1 MVSNRIY
8 MDNTAKTLEE
18 LQNKCSMLEQQ
29 NAELTVKL
37 NWYQEQYRL
46 SQIKRFGSSSE
57 QTHPDQLHIFN
68 EAEVEAKPSSPEP
81 QMQDVTGHRRKKQ
94 PGKREAQ
101 LENLP
106 VEIIEYTLPPE
117 EQVCACCGGDLH
129 EMSTEVRQ
137 EIKVIPAQ
145 VSVTK
150 CVRRVYACRQCERE
164 GTEATIITAPMP
176 APPLPGS
183 IASPTAMSYIMTQKF
198 VDGLPLYRQEQQL
211 ARLGIDLSRQTMA
224 NWMIQ
229 GAERWL
235 YPLYERMHEYLL
247 RQDIIHA
254 DESTLQVLREP
265 GRSAEST
272 SYMWLYQTGRE
283 GPAIVLYDYQT
294 TRASKHP
301 RQFLSGFKGYAHV
314 DGYAGYNGLPGVTL
328 VGCFAH
334 ARRKFDEAL
343 KALPAEQ
350 RNAPVAAKEGLAFCN
365 QLFAIERELQ
375 DATPEERYQAR
386 LERSRPILEAF
397 SAWLKYQTP
406 RVLPKSALGQAI
418 AYCRNQWD
426 KLGAFLKDGRL
437 ELDNNR
443 GERSIKPFV
452 IGRKNWLFSN
462 TPKGAKASA
471 TIYSIVESAKANGLN
486 PYSYLVY
493 LFEKLPNMN
502 ISNPDALDELLPWSE
517 LLPAE
522 CRLDK

>member
-1 MVSNRIY
+1 MPNRMS
-8 MDNTAKTLEE
+8 MDNTVKALEE
-18 LQNKCSMLEQQ
+18 LQNKYAILEQQ
-29 NAELTVKL
+29 NAELMVKL
-37 NWYQEQYRL
+37 NWFQEQYRL
-46 SQIKRFGSSSE
+46 SQIRRFGRSSE
-57 QTHPDQLHIFN
+57 QAHPDQMQLFN
-68 EAEVEAKPSSPEP
+68 EAESEAKLSTPEP
-81 QMQDVTGHRRKKQ
+81 EMQEVAGHRRKKQ
-94 PGKREAQ
+94 VGKREAQ

-106 VEIIEYTLPPE
+106 VEIIEYTLPAE
-117 EQVCACCGGDLH
+117 EQICACCGGNLH

-137 EIKVIPAQ
+137 EIKVVPAQ

-150 CVRRVYACRQCERE
+150 HVRHVYACRKCERE

-183 IASPTAMSYIMTQKF
+183 IASPTAMAHIMTQKF

-211 ARLGIDLSRQTMA
+211 ARHGLELSRQTMA
-224 NWMIQ
+224 NWMIK

-235 YPLYERMHEYLL
+235 RPLFERMHEHLL
-247 RQDIIHA
+247 RQDILHA
-254 DESTLQVLREP
+254 DESTLQVLKEP
-265 GRSAEST
+265 GRPAEST
-272 SYMWLYQTGRE
+272 SYMWLYRTGRE

-328 VGCFAH
+328 VGCWAH
-334 ARRKFDEAL
+334 SRRKYTEAL
-343 KALPAEQ
+343 KALPVDQ

-365 QLFAIERELQ
+365 QLFAIERELK
-375 DATPEERYQAR
+375 DALPEERYKAR
-386 LERSRPILEAF
+386 LEYSRPVLEAF
-397 SAWLKYQTP
+397 LAWLKYQSP

-426 KLGAFLKDGRL
+426 KLEAFLKDGRL

-462 TPKGAKASA
+462 TPKGANASA
-471 TIYSIVESAKANGLN
+471 TIYSVVESAKANGLN
-486 PYSYLVY
+486 PYNYLVY
-493 LFEKLPNMN
+493 LFEKLPN
-502 ISNPDALDELLPWSE
+502 IDITDHDSLDQLLPWSGS
-517 LLPAE
+517 LPE
-522 CRLDK
+522 KCRLD

>member
-1 MVSNRIY
+1 MPNINSMKSTGKSVEQ
-8 MDNTAKTLEE
+8 LE
-18 LQNKCSMLEQQ
+18 NKCALLEQQ
-29 NAELTVKL
+29 VVELNAKL
-37 NWYQEQYRL
+37 SWYEEQYRL
-46 SQIKRFGSSSE
+46 SQQRRFGSSSE
-57 QTHPDQLHIFN
+57 QTHPQQLNIFN
-68 EAEVEAKPSSPEP
+68 ETEVEAAPGKTEP
-81 QMQDVTGHRRKKQ
+81 TIEKVTERLKKQ
-94 PGKREAQ
+94 TGKREAQ
-101 LENLP
+101 LEDLP
-106 VEIIEYTLPPE
+106 VETIEHTLPE
-117 EQVCACCGGDLH
+117 AEQVCACCGDDLH

-145 VSVTK
+145 VSVVK
-150 CVRRVYACRQCERE
+150 HVRHVYACRRCERE
-164 GTEATIITAPMP
+164 GTESTIVTAPMP

-183 IASPTAMSYIMTQKF
+183 IASPSAMSYIMTQKY

-211 ARLGIDLSRQTMA
+211 ARHGIDLSRQTMA
-224 NWMIQ
+224 NWMVQ

-235 YPLYERMHEYLL
+235 HPFYERMHEHLL
-247 RQDIIHA
+247 QQDILHA
-254 DESTLQVLREP
+254 DETTLQVLQEP
-265 GRSAEST
+265 GRSAQST
-272 SYMWLYQTGRE
+272 SYMWLYRTGRE

-301 RQFLSGFKGYAHV
+301 RQFLSGFKGYMHV
-314 DGYAGYNGLPGVTL
+314 DGYAGYNGMSGVTL
-328 VGCFAH
+328 VGCLAH

-350 RNAPVAAKEGLAFCN
+350 RKAPVAAQEGLDFCN

-375 DATPEERYQAR
+375 DATPEERYKSR
-386 LERSRPILEAF
+386 LEHSRPVLEAF
-397 SAWLKYQTP
+397 SSWLKYQTP

-426 KLGAFLKDGRL
+426 KLSAFLKDGRL

-471 TIYSIVESAKANGLN
+471 TIYSIIESAKVNGLN

-493 LFEKLPNMN
+493 LFEKLPNIN
-502 ISNPDALDELLPWSE
+502 ITDPHALDELMPWSDS
-517 LLPAE
+517 LPDT
-522 CRLDK
+522 CRMDK